1 MAKAKKTI
9 LRKRRLNPLQ
19 ATILRNL
26 ATRVRSKVPSDHL
39 KILAKKGLVKG
50 NIDEGWVLTSFGIDW
65 LCTED
70 SLENKGRVW

>member
-26 ATRVRSKVPSDHL
+26 AMRVRSKIPREHL
-39 KILAKKGLVKG
+39 EVLARKGLVRGDK
-50 NIDEGWVLTSFGIDW
+50 DVGWELTSFGIDW

-70 SLENKGRVW
+70 SLENNGRVW